1 MATTAQVAN
10 AIASGINT
18 SELFNS
24 LKTSYLNNASNVALS
39 NSIVQMVQNSP
50 LFAGLHTA
58 GVLAANASADSIATA
73 VRGMFANSPYFSI
86 FNNSF
91 ITALG
96 D

>member
-24 LKTSYLNNASNVALS
+24 VKTSYLNNASNVALS
-39 NSIVQMVQNSP
+39 NSITTMVHNSP
-50 LFAGLHTA
+50 FFAQLNVS

-73 VRGMFANSPYFSI
+73 VRGMFANSPYFSY
-86 FNNSF
+86 FNNSL